1 MLKGRRVGTFTAG
14 TVLIVFGILFLL
26 RLVLPAINFSI
37 IASLWPIILILLGA
51 EILIAYMVNKE
62 EKMRYDTGAIF
73 LVVVLSFF
81 SMGMAV
87 VELAIKYGINGKY
100 ITF

>member
-14 TVLIVFGILFLL
+14 LVLIVFGILFLL
-26 RLVLPAINFSI
+26 RLVFPAIKFSNI
-37 IASLWPIILILLGA
+37 LSLWPLILVLLGV
-51 EILIAYMVNKE
+51 EILVSYMINKD

-73 LVVVLSFF
+73 LVIVLSFF

-87 VELAIKYGINGKY
+87 LELAIKYQINGKY
-100 ITF
+100 IRF